1 MGIGGYW
8 WSTENCTYVL
18 VSNECVPT
26 SRYSTYGLTDT
37 KRGLSVLMP
46 KCVLSTRYCTGDQPM
61 QLVHVSDQPTCTKTY
76 SFLFVLLAL
85 PHPLM
90 LGYGTSG
97 LTVLRDKT
105 SVAYLPSCHLFTL
118 LPIRITVERS

>member
-1 MGIGGYW
+1 MLGYG
-8 WSTENCTYVL
+8 
-18 VSNECVPT
+18 T
-26 SRYSTYGLTDT
+26 SGLTVLRDKT
-37 KRGLSVLMP
+37 SVAYLP
-46 KCVLSTRYCTGDQPM
+46 SCHLFTLLPIRITVETNT
-61 QLVHVSDQPTCTKTY
+61 
-76 SFLFVLLAL
+76 FLIVLLAL

-118 LPIRITVERS
+118 LPIRITVETNTFLIVLLALPHPLMYE

>member
-1 MGIGGYW
+1 MQ
-8 WSTENCTYVL
+8 
-18 VSNECVPT
+18 
-26 SRYSTYGLTDT
+26 
-37 KRGLSVLMP
+37 SVH
-46 KCVLSTRYCTGDQPM
+46 VGDQP
-61 QLVHVSDQPTCTKTY
+61 TKTY
-76 SFLFVLLAL
+76 SVVFVLLAL

-118 LPIRITVERS
+118 LPIRITVETNTFLIVLLALPHPSTLYLVNNGLWL